1 MDLGRILSELRSERD
16 RIDRAIVAL
25 QGISSAKSSISGSV
39 RVPKRRRHHLTAE
52 GRRRLSEMM
61 KKRWAER
68 RKKVTLVRKNN
79 KKAA

>member
-1 MDLGRILSELRSERD
+1 MDLERIISELRNERD
-16 RIDRAIVAL
+16 RIDRAIAAL
-25 QGISSAKSSISGSV
+25 QGISPAKSKISQKLTVS
-39 RVPKRRRHHLTAE
+39 KRRHRLTSE

-68 RKKVTLVRKNN
+68 RKKVTLVRKPN